1 MKLFECLGCGQPVY
15 FENTHCESCGRRLG
29 YLPQQGV
36 LTALEPAYA
45 MPPAADPPP
54 DLNAANPNATNG
66 IWRALAAPE
75 GRWRFCIN
83 AQHDACNW
91 LVEAEPAGAPP
102 NPEAYCPAC
111 AHNRTVPDLSVPA
124 NLQNWRRIESA
135 KHRLFHGIQRLD
147 LPHETRDEDPDE
159 GLAFDFLADPPD
171 PKQPRIITG
180 HDNGLIT
187 INLHEADDAQREKIR
202 VAMHEPYR
210 TLLGHFRHEVGHY
223 YWERLVRRA
232 GDNSEAMSGFR
243 ALFGDERIDYA
254 EALKKHYADGPS
266 ASWQEGF
273 VSAYAAVHP
282 WEDFAETWAHYM
294 HIVDTLETAG
304 AFGLRVNPRIS
315 RGDEIGTRVD
325 FDSYRVDSIDQ
336 LIEAFLPITF
346 AVNSLNR
353 SMGQPD
359 LYPFVLSPRAIEK
372 LGFIHLL
379 CRHARE
385 GQPDADRP
393 QVTPAGAQMVV
404 AAQPLQASQPQIPAH
419 ALAHQAPEPP
429 PLPDRPAD
437 EPVTPQTAALIAVA
451 SQLALD
457 PVD

>member
-1 MKLFECLGCGQPVY
+1 MTGEPSARPVVVLMARREGRPEDADLMKLFECLGCSQPVY
-15 FENTHCESCGRRLG
+15 FENTTCESCGRRLG
-29 YLPQQGV
+29 YLPEQGV
-36 LTALEPAYA
+36 LSALEAAAPV
-45 MPPAADPPP
+45 AADPPP
-54 DLNAANPNATNG
+54 NLNAANPNATNG
-66 IWRALAAPE
+66 VWRALAAPE

-91 LVEAEPAGAPP
+91 LVEAEPEGAPP
-102 NPEAYCPAC
+102 NPEAYCAAC
-111 AHNRTVPDLSVPA
+111 AHNRTVPDLSLPD
-124 NLQNWRRIESA
+124 NLANWRRIESA

-159 GLAFDFLADPPD
+159 GLAFDFLPDPPD
-171 PKQPRIITG
+171 PKAPRIVTG

-187 INLHEADDAQREKIR
+187 INLIEADDAKREKIR
-202 VAMHEPYR
+202 IAMHEPYR

-243 ALFGDERIDYA
+243 ALFGDEREDYG

-273 VSAYAAVHP
+273 VSAYASVHP

-304 AFGLRVNPRIS
+304 AFGLRVKPRIT
-315 RGDEIGTRVD
+315 RGEEIGARVD
-325 FDSYRVDSIDQ
+325 FDSYRAESIDQ

-385 GQPDADRP
+385 GLP
-393 QVTPAGAQMVV
+393 QLSAQQALQTATMP
-404 AAQPLQASQPQIPAH
+404 PLQTSQPQTESEA
-419 ALAHQAPEPP
+419 
-429 PLPDRPAD
+429 
-437 EPVTPQTAALIAVA
+437 VTPQTAALIAVA

-457 PVD
+457 PVE

>member
-15 FENTHCESCGRRLG
+15 FENTACESCGRRLG
-29 YLPQQGV
+29 YLPHDGV
-36 LTALEPAYA
+36 LTALEPADIL
-45 MPPAADPPP
+45 PPAADPPA
-54 DLNAANPNATNG
+54 DLNAVNPAATNG
-66 IWRALAAPE
+66 VWRALAAPE

-91 LVEAEPAGAPP
+91 LVEAEPPGHQP
-102 NPEAYCPAC
+102 NPDAYCAAC

-124 NLQNWRRIESA
+124 NLTNWRRIESA

-159 GLAFDFLADPPD
+159 GLAFDFLPDPPD
-171 PKQPRIITG
+171 PKAPRIITG

-187 INLHEADDAQREKIR
+187 INLVEADDAKREKIR

-243 ALFGDERIDYA
+243 ALFGDEREDYG
-254 EALKKHYADGPS
+254 EALKRHYAASGDGSPG

-304 AFGLRVNPRIS
+304 AFGLRVKPRIS
-315 RGDEIGTRVD
+315 RGEEIGARVD
-325 FDSYRVDSIDQ
+325 FDSYRADSIDQ
-336 LIEAFLPITF
+336 LVEAFLPITF

-385 GQPDADRP
+385 GLP
-393 QVTPAGAQMVV
+393 QLSPQQGMPPAAM
-404 AAQPLQASQPQIPAH
+404 PLQTSQPQAAAVPVAET
-419 ALAHQAPEPP
+419 APP
-429 PLPDRPAD
+429 PLPDRPAE

-451 SQLALD
+451 AQLALD

>member
-15 FENTHCESCGRRLG
+15 FENTVCEGCGRRLG
-29 YLPQQGV
+29 YLPQIGV
-36 LTALEPAYA
+36 LSALEPASPVA
-45 MPPAADPPP
+45 QDPPP
-54 DLNAANPNATNG
+54 DLNAVNPNATNG
-66 IWRALAAPE
+66 VWRALAAPE

-91 LVEAEPAGAPP
+91 LVEAEPEGAAP
-102 NPEAYCPAC
+102 NPEAYCTAC
-111 AHNRTVPDLSVPA
+111 AHNRTVPDLSNPVHL
-124 NLQNWRRIESA
+124 NNWRRIESA
-135 KHRLFHGIQRLD
+135 KHRLFHGLLRLD

-159 GLAFDFLADPPD
+159 GLAFDFLADSPD
-171 PKQPRIITG
+171 PSGPRIVTG

-187 INLHEADDAQREKIR
+187 INLAEADDAKREKIR

-243 ALFGDERIDYA
+243 ALFGDEREDYA
-254 EALKKHYADGPS
+254 EALKRHYAAENGGGPAS
-266 ASWQEGF
+266 AWQDGF
-273 VSAYAAVHP
+273 VSAYAAAHP

-304 AFGLRVNPRIS
+304 AFGLRVKPRIS
-315 RGDEIGTRVD
+315 RGEEIGARID
-325 FDSYRVDSIDQ
+325 FDSYHADSIDQ
-336 LIEAFLPITF
+336 LIEGFLPITF

-359 LYPFVLSPRAIEK
+359 LYPFVLSARAIEK
-372 LGFIHLL
+372 LGFIHAL

-385 GQPDADRP
+385 GLPRIVHEQDRP
-393 QVTPAGAQMVV
+393 PVT
-404 AAQPLQASQPQIPAH
+404 QPPMLQARQPQA
-419 ALAHQAPEPP
+419 A
-429 PLPDRPAD
+429 PLPEGLAE

-451 SQLALD
+451 VQLAEGTAR
-457 PVD
+457 